1 MRAILAVVH
10 WESIF
15 FQSEKTRGAE
25 AVSSQKELVLNLAWC
40 KGCGICAA
48 FCPKGALELRDG
60 KAALAENAQ
69 CVLCGQCELRCPDYA
84 IYLKEAEGGDTQWV
98 KPY

>member
-1 MRAILAVVH
+1 M
-10 WESIF
+10 
-15 FQSEKTRGAE
+15 
-25 AVSSQKELVLNLAWC
+25 SSQKELVLNLAWC
-40 KGCGICAA
+40 KGCGICVA

-69 CVLCGQCELRCPDYA
+69 CVLA
-84 IYLKEAEGGDTQWV
+84 IYLKEAEGGETQWV

>member
-1 MRAILAVVH
+1 MAVVH

-40 KGCGICAA
+40 KGCGICVA
-48 FCPKGALELRDG
+48 FCRRERWNSGTERQHWL
-60 KAALAENAQ
+60 ENAQ

-84 IYLKEAEGGDTQWV
+84 IYLKEAEGGETQWV